1 MASVVKCMGIM
12 TGAGLACGALSS
24 YYMQSKVN
32 KAIAKQAQTTAKD
45 GQIPIGGMTKDGKM
59 WDGKVSVDE
68 FKKQLDKKAKVSSL
82 ISGIFTAAGTAIIT
96 GITLMLRGK
105 VKV

>member
-1 MASVVKCMGIM
+1 
-12 TGAGLACGALSS
+12 
-24 YYMQSKVN
+24 
-32 KAIAKQAQTTAKD
+32 
-45 GQIPIGGMTKDGKM
+45 M